1 MKSWGVFLI
10 IMAVGSVLLPRL
22 GLQFII
28 LSWIE
33 TWGETVAWMIRGA
46 LLAIGIG
53 LVIKSRHP
61 SSPPIYRDEAAPGP
75 PA

>member
-22 GLQFII
+22 GMQFII

-33 TWGETVAWMIRGA
+33 TRGETVAWMIRGA
-46 LLAIGIG
+46 LLAAGIG
-53 LVIKSRHP
+53 LVIKSRDP
-61 SSPPIYRDEAAPGP
+61 SSAPITHDEATPGP